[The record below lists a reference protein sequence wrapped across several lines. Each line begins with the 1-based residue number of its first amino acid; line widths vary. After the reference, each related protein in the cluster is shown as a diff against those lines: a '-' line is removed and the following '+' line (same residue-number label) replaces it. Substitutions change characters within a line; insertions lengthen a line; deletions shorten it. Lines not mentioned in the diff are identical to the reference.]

1 MNKFPQL
8 AVRPVFESAFEL
20 HATFAFRLWLCSL
33 IVPRFGET
41 VL

>member
-8 AVRPVFESAFEL
+8 AVRPVFESEL
-20 HATFAFRLWLCSL
+20 ESHLTLAFRPWLCSL
-33 IVPRFGET
+33 IVPRFGEI